1 MSRALF
7 LITGGAGFIG
17 SHLVREV
24 LGRGDRV
31 RVLDNFLAGKR
42 QNLAGV
48 TGDLEIVEGDQR
60 DPATCATAMK
70 GVTYVLHIGA
80 LPSVARSVSDPKA
93 SHDINI
99 NGTFNLLMAARDAGV
114 QRFVY
119 SSSSSVYGNT
129 PELPKVEGMT
139 PNPRSPYAVTKLTG
153 EYYCSVFHSLFG
165 LPTVALR
172 YFNVFGPR
180 QDPSS
185 AYAAVIP
192 RFIRALLKGEPLP
205 VHGDGLQTR
214 DFTYVANAVHANLL
228 ACTAALTGPLV
239 VNIGGG
245 QRISLLDLVREL
257 ETLTG
262 RKAALAFEAAR
273 PGDVRDSQADI
284 TRAREQLGYAPVVDM
299 TRGLEQTLAYFRS
312 LD

>member
-1 MSRALF
+1 MSLY

-24 LGRGDRV
+24 LARGHGV
-31 RVLDNFLAGKR
+31 RVFDNFLAGKR
-42 QNLAGV
+42 GNLEGV
-48 TGDLEIVEGDQR
+48 TGDLELFEGDQR
-60 DPATCATAMK
+60 DPRACAAAMMD
-70 GVTYVLHIGA
+70 VSYVLALGA
-80 LPSVARSVSDPKA
+80 LPSVARSVSDPQS
-93 SHDINI
+93 SHDINV
-99 NGTFNLLMAARDAGV
+99 NGIFNLLMAARDAGV
-114 QRFVY
+114 KRFVY

-129 PELPKVEGMT
+129 PELPKREDMF

-153 EYYCSVFHSLFG
+153 EYYASVFHSLFNV
-165 LPTVALR
+165 PTVCLR

-180 QDPSS
+180 QDPTS

-228 ACTAALTGPLV
+228 ACTAPLEGPLV

-257 ETLTG
+257 ENLTG
-262 RKAALAFEAAR
+262 RSAQLAFEPPR

-284 TRAREQLGYAPVVDM
+284 SKAREKLGYTPVVDM
-299 TRGLEQTLAYFRS
+299 TTGLQKTLDYFKD
-312 LD
+312 LE

>member
-42 QNLAGV
+42 QNLEGV

-60 DPATCATAMK
+60 DPATCASAMA
-70 GVTYVLHIGA
+70 GVTHVLHIGA

-129 PELPKVEGMT
+129 PELPKTEGMI

-153 EYYCSVFHSLFG
+153 EYYCAVFHSLFG

-180 QDPSS
+180 QDPAS

-228 ACTAALTGPLV
+228 ACTAALAGPLV

-262 RKAALAFEAAR
+262 RKASLAFEAAR

-312 LD
+312 LG